1 MFKKTK
7 FKLTLEEMLR
17 FQQDCDE
24 AARQCPQYLGY
35 WGYSEDEIY
44 SGKLPAKELVKSWL
58 GCDTLWEYGYSECLS
73 QETLDIIEKY
83 HAYKAIR
90 KLEKRRSK
98 MFSMDD
104 YSKIDNDTLISRG
117 ARGDADSAIALCMKM
132 MLQKV
137 DT

>member
-7 FKLTLEEMLR
+7 FKLTIEEMLR

-35 WGYSEDEIY
+35 WGYSEEEIY
-44 SGKLPAKELVKSWL
+44 SEKLPAKELVKSWL
-58 GCDTLWEYGYSECLS
+58 DCDTLWEYGYSECLS
-73 QETLDIIEKY
+73 QETLDIIENY
-83 HAYKAIR
+83 NTYKAIR

-98 MFSMDD
+98 RFSMDD
-104 YSKIDNDTLISRG
+104 YSKIDNDTLIARG
-117 ARGDADSAIALCMKM
+117 ASGDADSAIALCVKM
-132 MLQKV
+132 LNQKV

>member
-7 FKLTLEEMLR
+7 FKLTIEEMLR

-35 WGYSEDEIY
+35 WGYSKEEIY
-44 SGKLPAKELVKSWL
+44 SEKLPAKELVKSWL
-58 GCDTLWEYGYSECLS
+58 DCDTLWEYGYSECLS
-73 QETLDIIEKY
+73 QESLDIIEKY
-83 HAYKAIR
+83 HAYKTIR

-104 YSKIDNDTLISRG
+104 YSKIDNDTLIARG

-137 DT
+137 VA